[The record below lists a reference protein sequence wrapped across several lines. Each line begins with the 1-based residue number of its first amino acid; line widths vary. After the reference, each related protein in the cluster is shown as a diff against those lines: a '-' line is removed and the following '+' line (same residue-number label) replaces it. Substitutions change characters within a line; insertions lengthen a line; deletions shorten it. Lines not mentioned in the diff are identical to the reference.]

1 MKDVSLTLVFPMT
14 EKSFMGYISFYI
26 EILVQK
32 RVVTYSSQM
41 AAFEDFIP
49 TSVLD
54 SYAFIGTAS
63 VEI

>member
-1 MKDVSLTLVFPMT
+1 MKDVSLTLVFPII
-14 EKSFMGYISFYI
+14 EKSFMGCISSCI

-32 RVVTYSSQM
+32 RVVAYSNQI

-54 SYAFIGTAS
+54 SYASIGTAS